1 MPTKSEY
8 ALATLFTVSTAL
20 FAADVQAV
28 GTRRFLMNSL
38 SSFEGGDLTGVA
50 IASDGSVR
58 AGLTLSNTP
67 IEDAT
72 SVWAAVALGDGSVLL
87 GTGAGGRIYQV
98 KSGKVTIAA
107 ETGEMAVS
115 SLVIGP
121 DGDIIAGTFPEGK
134 IFKLPKAGPFDGKK
148 LTPWVTLAGTED
160 VWSLASDPKSKNVYA
175 ATGPEGKLFRIN
187 ASGKA
192 EVHFDSEETHLVS
205 VAVAP
210 DGVVYA
216 GSNGEA
222 LLYKIAAP
230 GRAEVLYDYEVDDV
244 KNIAFDSKGL
254 LYVTA
259 NQYYGGYRGLRPMGG
274 GGSFGSSGGGR
285 GILMRFDASG
295 AAETMWDNSGAHF
308 VSLTIDPNDVPF
320 VGAGSDGKVYSVD
333 NNHVTR
339 LEVDTEERQVS
350 AISLV
355 AGNQYIV
362 SSDPVVF
369 HTIKGRG
376 GSDAIWTSRVLDAAL
391 RAHFGKI
398 EWDADGTIEV
408 MTRSGNTRT
417 PDNSWSAWSAAL
429 TQPGKV
435 ASPAARYLQIR
446 ARWAKDP
453 NAVLHEVKVS
463 FVTDNVRALVTSVS
477 AGGRGDDTG
486 GSSIPRSG
494 DAPTSSGGR
503 VNINWDIDNPDQD
516 TLRYRL
522 FYKRA
527 GDQEWLGILEPNE
540 ELTSNSYSW
549 DTAGLPEGRYF
560 IKVDATD
567 ELSNPPDKVTSHSNT
582 SRAVVVDN
590 TPPAISN
597 LSLSGNKL
605 AGTATD
611 EVGPIARLEFAVVGK
626 KTWYPLFPK
635 DNVFDDATET
645 FEVDVSKLVPPGP
658 HMVVVRAYDDAGNRI
673 ERTVARG
680 K

>member
-1 MPTKSEY
+1 MPTKSDF

-20 FAADVQAV
+20 LAGDVQAV

-38 SSFEGGDLTGVA
+38 SSFEGGDLAGVA

-67 IEDAT
+67 IEDA
-72 SVWAAVALGDGSVLL
+72 SSAWAAVTLSDGSVLL

-98 KSGKVTIAA
+98 KAGKVTIAA

-115 SLVIGP
+115 SLAIGP
-121 DGDIIAGTFPEGK
+121 DGDVIAGTFPAGK
-134 IFKLPKAGPFDGKK
+134 VFKLPKNGPFDGKK
-148 LTPWVTLAGTED
+148 LTPWLTLPGTED

-187 ASGKA
+187 AAGKA

-205 VAVAP
+205 VAVAS
-210 DGVVYA
+210 DGTVYA

-222 LLYKIAAP
+222 LLYKIGGP
-230 GRAEVLYDYEVDDV
+230 GRAEVLYDFDVDDV
-244 KNIAFDSKGL
+244 KNIAFDSKGNV
-254 LYVTA
+254 YVTA
-259 NQYYGGYRGLRPMGG
+259 NQYSGGYRGLRPMGG
-274 GGSFGSSGGGR
+274 GGYLGGGGGGR
-285 GILMRFDASG
+285 GILMRFDSAGAS
-295 AAETMWDNSGAHF
+295 ETMWDNSGSHF
-308 VSLTIDPNDVPF
+308 LSLTIDPNDVPF

-333 NNHVTR
+333 NNHVQR
-339 LEVDTEERQVS
+339 LEVDTEERQIAAMS
-350 AISLV
+350 FV

-376 GSDAIWTSRVLDAAL
+376 GADSMWTSRVLDAAL
-391 RAHFGKI
+391 RAHYGKI
-398 EWDADGTIEV
+398 DWDADGTIEV
-408 MTRSGNTRT
+408 MTRTGNTRT
-417 PDNSWSAWSAAL
+417 PDNSWSAWSSGL
-429 TQPGKV
+429 TKPGKI
-435 ASPAARYLQIR
+435 ASPPARYLQIR
-446 ARWAKDP
+446 VRWAKDP
-453 NAVLHEVKVS
+453 QAVLHEVKVS
-463 FVTDNVRALVTSVS
+463 FVTDNVRALITNVN
-477 AGGRGDDTG
+477 AGSRSDDTG

-494 DAPTSSGGR
+494 DAPSSQGTR
-503 VNINWDIDNPDQD
+503 VNVSWDIDNPDQD

-522 FYKRA
+522 YYKRA
-527 GDQEWLGILEPNE
+527 GDQEWLAILEPNE
-540 ELTSNSYSW
+540 ELTSSSYSW
-549 DTAGLPEGRYF
+549 ETAGLPEGRYF

-567 ELSNPPDKVTSHSNT
+567 ELSNPPDKVTSHTNT

-611 EVGPIARLEFAVVGK
+611 EVGPIARLEFSLVGK

-645 FEVDVSKLVPPGP
+645 FEVDVSQLVPAGP
-658 HMVVVRAYDDAGNRI
+658 HMVVVRAYDEAGNHI
-673 ERTVARG
+673 ERTVQRG